1 MLVELSMQQLCNKSM
16 TRENNSQ
23 LEWLAS
29 LRGLAALLV
38 FLSHLFIVP
47 VSRSF
52 LFALGRIGVVCFFFI
67 TGYLAIPS
75 RVKRTRKQYLINR
88 FIRLYPVYWFLL
100 LLMFFINQ
108 DVYTFKQLVANFTEF
123 QEFLG
128 FKNIIGASWML
139 PIQVIFIGLVLVFDV
154 KFFINGNSIHE
165 VIKRGFFLTII
176 CSTLALFTA
185 ILRYFTGK
193 PFPSAIFLLNGV
205 SIIGIYYWFLQG
217 ELVKL
222 KFLFI
227 IYEVGLFLAVPLS
240 YPNKIIEYIS
250 AYNIGILVFI
260 VFAKFIKGN
269 SKVSYFLKKI
279 GEIGFTFFLGAD
291 IVYILYFRYFSP
303 INTNVDIIIA
313 LMIKF
318 VGSVLLGLVVTNFI
332 EKPLQKWGKKV
343 EEELI

>member
-1 MLVELSMQQLCNKSM
+1 M
-16 TRENNSQ
+16 TQKTNNSQ

-52 LFALGRIGVVCFFFI
+52 LFVLGRIGVVCFFFI

-75 RVKRTRKQYLINR
+75 RLKRTRKQYLLNR
-88 FIRLYPVYWFLL
+88 FIRLYPVYWLLL
-100 LLMFFINQ
+100 LLMFFINK
-108 DVYTFKQLVANFTEF
+108 DAYTFTQLAANFTEF

-139 PIQVIFIGLVLVFDV
+139 PIQVIFLGFMLIFDA
-154 KFFINGNSIHE
+154 KFFINENSTNE
-165 VIKRGFFLTII
+165 VIKRGIYLTIN
-176 CSTLALFTA
+176 CSLLALFTA
-185 ILRYFTGK
+185 VLRYFTGK
-193 PFPSAIFLLNGV
+193 PFPTAIFLLNGI
-205 SIIGIYYWFLQG
+205 SIIGIYFWYLQA
-217 ELVKL
+217 ELTKL

-227 IYEVGLFLAVPLS
+227 IYEVGLFIAVPLS
-240 YPNKIIEYIS
+240 YPNRVLEYIS
-250 AYNIGILVFI
+250 AYNIGIIVFI

-269 SKVSYFLKKI
+269 SKVAFLFKRL

-303 INTNVDIIIA
+303 INSNADIIA
-313 LMIKF
+313 ASVIKF
-318 VGSVLLGLVVTNFI
+318 MGAVLLGIIVTNFI
-332 EKPLQKWGKKV
+332 EKPLQKWGKKI
-343 EEELI
+343 EKELT